1 MITPPINS
9 KYEISFPTEL
19 RKYFTDAD
27 VTTIKNKSRSSVY
40 HIKGTSY
47 DYFLKVTPK
56 DQMYCE
62 AIMTKFLYNFA
73 GCPKVVHYISNETND
88 YLVTERLAGTDATS
102 DEYLEEPGQLSEVFS
117 ESLSKLHRV
126 NTEDCPITNGLEKMV
141 IRAERNYSEGR
152 VEMGLL
158 RYLGYTNI
166 KIAYED
172 MISLFKGAAEERVVI
187 HGDYCLP
194 NLILQDF
201 KMTGYIDVGYGGIGD
216 RHYDIFWGLWSLQF
230 NLGSEDYSR
239 QFVKAYGKH
248 LIDQDRLRLCGLL
261 SAFNGFRGQD
271 YYEI

>member
-1 MITPPINS
+1 MITPQIYS
-9 KYEISFPTEL
+9 RYEISFPTEL
-19 RKYFTDAD
+19 RKYFIDAH

-40 HIKGTSY
+40 HIKGTSHA
-47 DYFLKVTPK
+47 YFLKVTPK

-88 YLVTERLAGTDATS
+88 YLVTERLAGTDAAS

-117 ESLSKLHRV
+117 LSLLKLHRV

-152 VEMGLL
+152 VEKGLL

-172 MISLFKGAAEERVVI
+172 MISLFKGAVEERVVI

-230 NLGSEDYSR
+230 NLRNEDYSQ